1 MNIKQALKY
10 KNKLVSKMN
19 SEFDKASTYNSVEV
33 GTVKPYSADN
43 ALSFYFE
50 LSNELVELKTK
61 IHLANN
67 KVYDKIFLL
76 SELKSRA
83 AKLKHLDCS
92 EGKVSSSRFGR
103 LSGEDPIIKEA
114 EIGVLKRDEILFN
127 IETKIEE
134 IQEELDIHNAITEI

>member
-1 MNIKQALKY
+1 MASLIKHQ
-10 KNKLVSKMN
+10 
-19 SEFDKASTYNSVEV
+19 
-33 GTVKPYSADN
+33 
-43 ALSFYFE
+43 
-50 LSNELVELKTK
+50 
-61 IHLANN
+61 H
-67 KVYDKIFLL
+67 KIFLL

-114 EIGVLKRDEILFN
+114 EIGVVKRDEILFN

>member
-19 SEFDKASTYNSVEV
+19 GEFDKASTYNSVEV

-92 EGKVSSSRFGR
+92 EG
-103 LSGEDPIIKEA
+103 
-114 EIGVLKRDEILFN
+114 
-127 IETKIEE
+127 
-134 IQEELDIHNAITEI
+134 